1 MKLPTIVLIITV
13 LSTGAVHAATLDQL
27 LQEYRTAGAGPFSAA
42 AGAALWTREG
52 GAQTCTTCHN
62 ADLRSVGKHAKTG
75 KAIDPMAPS
84 VNPKRITDDYT
95 IEKWFRRNCESAW
108 GRACTAQEKGD
119 ILTYIRTQ

>member
-1 MKLPTIVLIITV
+1 MKLPTVMLLVAGLAAGT
-13 LSTGAVHAATLDQL
+13 VHAATLDEL
-27 LQEYRTAGAGPFSAA
+27 LQEYRAAGAGPFSAA

-52 GAQTCTTCHN
+52 GAQTCATCHN
-62 ADLRSVGKHAKTG
+62 TDLRSVGKHAKTG

-84 VNPKRITDDYT
+84 VNAKRLTDDYF